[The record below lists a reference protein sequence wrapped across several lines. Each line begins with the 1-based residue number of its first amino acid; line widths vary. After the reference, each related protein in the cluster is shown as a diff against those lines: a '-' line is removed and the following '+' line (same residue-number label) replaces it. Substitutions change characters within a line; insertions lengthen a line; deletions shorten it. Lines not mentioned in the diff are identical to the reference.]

1 MAYAVWSPTQDQQN
15 QWTSQRL
22 NPLATSPRAGTTGT
36 TGWGYQQTNA
46 PGWTGNADAWNTSKN
61 GAPVSMFG
69 GTIGGSQLGDVYSTQ
84 PVGPNGYPTTSD
96 EIPRQ
101 PVPARPSTPTTP
113 PTWVPG
119 DRTVQP
125 QFGIGDWNAPTLDIP
140 AAQRPGGGY
149 AYPIGPMTPGGMLPQ
164 GVPGANGTLIPT
176 AEWLSDPTNQ
186 YALNTWLPWAQMD
199 FDRYMAGQN
208 FNQAAYQDDRNYGRQ
223 VALDQYNTA
232 LQSRQQ
238 QAAEWQAAEAARQWA
253 EQFGYTQQRDAQEF
267 QLANDQLAVERA
279 YRQGLIT
286 NEQRN
291 LALQEL
297 TQRQNNEL
305 GQGQL
310 QLSRD
315 ELAALQQWRQT
326 DAGLRQQELDNNLM
340 AARYAAFGRSQAPS
354 FGKFYR
360 NW

>member
-1 MAYAVWSPTQDQQN
+1 MAYAIWSPTQDQQN
-15 QWTSQRL
+15 QWTSRRL
-22 NPLATSPRAGTTGT
+22 NPLATSPRAGATGS
-36 TGWGYQQTNA
+36 TGWSSQQTNA
-46 PGWTGNADAWNTSKN
+46 PGWTGNAGAWNTSKN

-69 GTIGGSQLGDVYSTQ
+69 GTIGGSQLDDVYSTQ
-84 PVGPNGYPTTSD
+84 PVGPDGT
-96 EIPRQ
+96 PRQ
-101 PVPARPSTPTTP
+101 PPPPRPTTQLPPVSTNPVGPTTP
-113 PTWVPG
+113 PTWPDRSIPPG
-119 DRTVQP
+119 QP
-125 QFGIGDWNAPTLDIP
+125 GFDLGQWAPPSLNIP
-140 AAQRPGGGY
+140 GAQRPDGGY
-149 AYPIGPMTPGGMLPQ
+149 AYPIPPMTPNGMFPS
-164 GVPGANGTLIPT
+164 GAQPT
-176 AEWLSDPTNQ
+176 AEWLADPTNQ
-186 YALNTWLPWAQMD
+186 YILNTYLPWAQMD

-238 QAAEWQAAEAARQWA
+238 QAAEWQAAEAARQWQ
-253 EQFGYTQQRDAQEF
+253 EQMGYTQQRDTQEF

-297 TQRQNNEL
+297 AQRQNNEL

-315 ELAALQQWRQT
+315 ELAALQQWRNT

-354 FGKFYR
+354 FGRFYR